1 VLQTGTG
8 PNSGAYGVAFSPNG
22 KLLAAGC
29 GDGTVRLWNPAT
41 GRPVATLH
49 ATSTQR
55 LAPAVAFSPDGK
67 LLITG
72 EGDGTV
78 RAWNPATR
86 QPVGAPIQTGAQDP
100 IFVLVFS
107 RDGKLLASGGLDGAV
122 RVWQTSVFTHTYAQ
136 LCADAGPPTPHEWNR
151 YAFPEQQPKVCA

>member
-1 VLQTGTG
+1 
-8 PNSGAYGVAFSPNG
+8 VAFSPDG
-22 KLLAAGC
+22 KMLAAGG

-41 GRPVATLH
+41 GHPVATLH
-49 ATSTQR
+49 ITSAQR
-55 LAPAVAFSPDGK
+55 SVDAVAFSPDGK
-67 LLITG
+67 LLVIG
-72 EGDGTV
+72 AGDGTV

-151 YAFPEQQPKVCA
+151 YAFPETQPKVCA